1 MRRKS
6 IRRLRLLLAAA
17 AVLGGF
23 AFLRAR
29 FEPIVRELAATEMDS
44 VISTLMNDAIDDQIA
59 AGVIQYDRM
68 VFFEKDVDGNLTAL
82 RTNMSEINHLKTQI
96 VQKINERL
104 GSLTASELGVPL
116 GNVLLP
122 EFFSGQG
129 PEVPVQLLSIG
140 TSGAEFENQ
149 FSEAGINQ
157 TLHRILLT
165 AVVSCTVLI
174 PGGTMSL
181 DVRTQ
186 VVVAETIVVGLV
198 PQNYV
203 TIHGNIANEGD

>member
-96 VQKINERL
+96 VQKINER
-104 GSLTASELGVPL
+104 GVPL